1 MTAIFPGN
9 AESMAMQKLTFLL
22 YCTVAA
28 AYSLTLPRAP
38 LPVVAVRRHATALME
53 VRGPGSE
60 RSQHL

>member
-1 MTAIFPGN
+1 MT
-9 AESMAMQKLTFLL
+9 MQKLTFLL

-53 VRGPGSE
+53 VRGLGSE
-60 RSQHL
+60 RSQHM